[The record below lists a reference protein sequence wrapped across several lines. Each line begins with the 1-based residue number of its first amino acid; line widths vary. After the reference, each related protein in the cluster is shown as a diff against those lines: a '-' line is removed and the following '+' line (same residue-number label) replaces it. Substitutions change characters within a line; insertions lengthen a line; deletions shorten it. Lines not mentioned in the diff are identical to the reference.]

1 MGFLEGRPLDYRR
14 PGDMREAARIL
25 ADIHSVPVPEGSRL
39 MAPPDPL
46 RDQFEECR
54 RMFARYRGS
63 SFEDPLV
70 TRYVERF
77 FERAERALALP
88 VDPRDCAHIQ
98 NTEATADQFL
108 VEDGEPGFMI
118 DWEKPIVGEVAQ
130 DVAYFLAP
138 TSTIWQDGPI
148 LTPAECE
155 RFVFDYWDA
164 VDGRFP
170 RAEAST
176 RVSRRSR

>member
-1 MGFLEGRPLDYRR
+1 MRALGA
-14 PGDMREAARIL
+14 PG
-25 ADIHSVPVPEGSRL
+25 
-39 MAPPDPL
+39 
-46 RDQFEECR
+46 
-54 RMFARYRGS
+54 
-63 SFEDPLV
+63 
-70 TRYVERF
+70 
-77 FERAERALALP
+77 RALALP

-148 LTPAECE
+148 LTPPNASGSSPITGMPSMG
-155 RFVFDYWDA
+155 DS
-164 VDGRFP
+164 